1 MPWIETVYCYNIIE
15 FFGNLIILLKFER
28 TQNWETGCS
37 IAEAIPMAF
46 LYASI
51 AADVFFL
58 SMNSCPISVHA
69 DVYCGFSLS
78 ARWK

>member
-1 MPWIETVYCYNIIE
+1 MMV
-15 FFGNLIILLKFER
+15 R
-28 TQNWETGCS
+28 S
-37 IAEAIPMAF
+37 ITAEIPMAF

-58 SMNSCPISVHA
+58 SMNSCPIRVHA